1 MVYNSRIWEKKIT
14 LIPFDYLSEC
24 SDNLA
29 TSVGVLQKIISCN
42 LLLFIHFICFLFPDK
57 DRCKHCQGRKTVK
70 ERKIL
75 EVHIVKGMKDGQKI
89 TFSGEGDQE
98 PGIEPGDVIIVLD
111 EKNHPVFKRS
121 DIDLYMQLVGVSVM
135 ESSQSTSL
143 H

>member
-1 MVYNSRIWEKKIT
+1 M
-14 LIPFDYLSEC
+14 
-24 SDNLA
+24 
-29 TSVGVLQKIISCN
+29 
-42 LLLFIHFICFLFPDK
+42 
-57 DRCKHCQGRKTVK
+57 K

-135 ESSQSTSL
+135 ESSQSTALHLYSCDFILWLQFCNNYYFGTRNVSSL
-143 H
+143 